1 MMLGDPLAGN
11 MKIAVFWV
19 VMFEVRLNV
28 NIFGES
34 PG

>member
-1 MMLGDPLAGN
+1 MMFEDPLAGN

-19 VMFEVRLNV
+19 VMLEVRLNL

>member
-1 MMLGDPLAGN
+1 MMFEDPLAGN
-11 MKIAVFWV
+11 MKITVLWV